1 MREKPDD
8 WMAHIGR
15 VLSLFPM
22 KRAER
27 PHPGGGFGPEM
38 TMTVNLCCCKRGWAA
53 SQGLALVMGLAV
65 MLGVGCRTGQPV
77 VFPSSEPFA
86 RLAPSIP
93 AVEQKFNVT
102 NGERFSPGAVVPIAN
117 RSPQSSVTASGF
129 ESPAIQQISF
139 EPSSVSLAE
148 WIKLAIERN
157 PEIEA
162 ARQEIEMASAKI
174 PQVASLGDPM
184 VGLITWPIF
193 PNVEQQAGGRMI
205 ADVMISQEVPWKG
218 KRESRVGQASGEV
231 NRLQSK
237 LLAAEL
243 KVANQVQQACVDLW
257 LATQQLEIVQSDRLL
272 LEGLT
277 DLAETRYEAGSGG
290 QQDILRIKSEIG
302 LNQAD
307 QSRMIAEQKKALA
320 EFARVLNTPS
330 DDSMDA
336 SVMPGLVFQHP
347 LVEPSLPSWEEV
359 SAQAMAANPEIH
371 ARWAEV
377 QRDQWRVKESR
388 LNYYPDVTYSAGW
401 GVMTS
406 RRALA
411 PTADGMDNLTAGV
424 SFNLPV
430 RRAARDAALR
440 ESQSQVEKGI
450 REWEREQ
457 SQILRDVKQLH
468 ADLVNTQTQLQ
479 HYRETILPSLEQ
491 ALEVTTT
498 AYEANQVNLSELI
511 ELRRELLKLRSTEKD
526 LQAQWHKLR
535 ADLSW
540 LTADFSYRDIP

>member
-1 MREKPDD
+1 MPVDL
-8 WMAHIGR
+8 GCC
-15 VLSLFPM
+15 
-22 KRAER
+22 ER
-27 PHPGGGFGPEM
+27 SR
-38 TMTVNLCCCKRGWAA
+38 TA
-53 SQGLALVMGLAV
+53 SPGLALVMGLAV
-65 MLGVGCRTGQPV
+65 VLGVGCRAGQPV

-86 RLAPSIP
+86 RLAPSTSAAEP
-93 AVEQKFNVT
+93 QFDVTREKPSWAGNV
-102 NGERFSPGAVVPIAN
+102 APIAN
-117 RSPQSSVTASGF
+117 RPQQGSATASGF
-129 ESPAIQQISF
+129 ESTAIQQISF
-139 EPSSVSLAE
+139 EHPSVSLAE

-184 VGLITWPIF
+184 VELITWPIF

-243 KVANQVQQACVDLW
+243 KVANQVQQAVVDLW

-307 QSRMIAEQKKALA
+307 QSRMIAEQKKSLA
-320 EFARVLNTPS
+320 EFARVLNTPN

-336 SVMPGLVFQHP
+336 SVMQGLVFQHP

-457 SQILRDVKQLH
+457 TQTLSDVKQLH
-468 ADLVNTQTQLQ
+468 ADLVNTQTQLE

-511 ELRRELLKLRSTEKD
+511 DLRRELLKLRSTEKD

-540 LTADFSYRDIP
+540 LMADPL

>member
-1 MREKPDD
+1 M
-8 WMAHIGR
+8 
-15 VLSLFPM
+15 
-22 KRAER
+22 
-27 PHPGGGFGPEM
+27 
-38 TMTVNLCCCKRGWAA
+38 
-53 SQGLALVMGLAV
+53 
-65 MLGVGCRTGQPV
+65 
-77 VFPSSEPFA
+77 
-86 RLAPSIP
+86 
-93 AVEQKFNVT
+93 
-102 NGERFSPGAVVPIAN
+102 
-117 RSPQSSVTASGF
+117 
-129 ESPAIQQISF
+129 
-139 EPSSVSLAE
+139 
-148 WIKLAIERN
+148 AIERN

-184 VGLITWPIF
+184 VDLITWPIF

-231 NRLQSK
+231 NRLQNK

-243 KVANQVQQACVDLW
+243 KVANEVQQAVVDLW

-320 EFARVLNTPS
+320 EFARVLNTPN

-336 SVMPGLVFQHP
+336 SVMQGLVFQHP

-457 SQILRDVKQLH
+457 TETLRDVKQLH
-468 ADLVNTQTQLQ
+468 ADLVNTQTQLE

-540 LTADFSYRDIP
+540 LMADPL

>member
-1 MREKPDD
+1 MSVDL
-8 WMAHIGR
+8 GCC
-15 VLSLFPM
+15 
-22 KRAER
+22 ER
-27 PHPGGGFGPEM
+27 RR
-38 TMTVNLCCCKRGWAA
+38 TA
-53 SQGLALVMGLAV
+53 SHGLALVMGLAV
-65 MLGVGCRTGQPV
+65 MLGVGCRAGQPV

-86 RLAPSIP
+86 RLAPSP
-93 AVEQKFNVT
+93 SVAEPKFNVT
-102 NGERFSPGAVVPIAN
+102 REKPSWAGNFAPIAN
-117 RSPQSSVTASGF
+117 RPKQGSATATGF
-129 ESPAIQQISF
+129 ESTAIQQISF
-139 EPSSVSLAE
+139 EHPFVSLAE

-184 VGLITWPIF
+184 VDLITWPIF

-205 ADVMISQEVPWKG
+205 ADVMVSQEVPWKG

-237 LLAAEL
+237 LIAAEL
-243 KVANQVQQACVDLW
+243 KVANEVQQAVIDLW

-307 QSRMIAEQKKALA
+307 QSRMIAEQKKSLA
-320 EFARVLNTPS
+320 EFARVLNTPN

-336 SVMPGLVFQHP
+336 SVMQGLVFQHP
-347 LVEPSLPSWEEV
+347 LVEPSLPSWEVV

-388 LNYYPDVTYSAGW
+388 LNYYPDITYSAGW

-457 SQILRDVKQLH
+457 TQTLRDVKQLH
-468 ADLVNTQTQLQ
+468 ADLVNTQTQLE

-511 ELRRELLKLRSTEKD
+511 DLRRELLKLRSTEKE

-540 LTADFSYRDIP
+540 LMADPL